1 MIPRDY
7 VTEWRRQAPWV
18 QDFQVEQDLVMSRAI
33 VDIFSHPFLN
43 GALAFRGGTAL
54 YKLYL
59 RPPARYSEDVDL
71 VQVRAEPAGPM
82 MRALHEVLNP
92 WLGEP
97 RTKQTE
103 GRVTFLYRFES
114 EDSPPI
120 PLRLKVEINSREH
133 FSVHGFTP
141 LSFAVSSRWFE
152 GTCKVTTYRL
162 EELLGT
168 KLRALYQ
175 RRKGRDLF
183 DLGIALA
190 TSNVDPVR
198 ILDAFTEY
206 MTRDGHPVTRA
217 MFERNLNAKLRDP
230 QFTADIQPLLAPGF
244 TWDIDEM
251 ATSVSTRL
259 IQELPGGP
267 LERGGPKIDLEIYP
281 AALDLAKEFGR

>member
-1 MIPRDY
+1 
-7 VTEWRRQAPWV
+7 
-18 QDFQVEQDLVMSRAI
+18 
-33 VDIFSHPFLN
+33 
-43 GALAFRGGTAL
+43 
-54 YKLYL
+54 
-59 RPPARYSEDVDL
+59 
-71 VQVRAEPAGPM
+71 

-120 PLRLKVEINSREH
+120 PLRLKVEIHSREH

-152 GTCKVTTYRL
+152 GACKVTTYRL

-183 DLGIALA
+183 DLGMALA

-206 MTRDGHPVTRA
+206 MTRGGHPVTRA

-259 IQELPGGP
+259 IQELPGAPWKG
-267 LERGGPKIDLEIYP
+267 EG
-281 AALDLAKEFGR
+281 

>member
-18 QDFQVEQDLVMSRAI
+18 QDFQVEQDLVTSRAI

-71 VQVRAEPAGPM
+71 VQVRAEPAGEM

-152 GTCKVTTYRL
+152 GACKVTTYRL

-190 TSNVDPVR
+190 TSNVEPVR

-206 MTRDGHPVTRA
+206 MTRGGHPVTRA

-259 IQELPGGP
+259 IQELPGAPWKG
-267 LERGGPKIDLEIYP
+267 E
-281 AALDLAKEFGR
+281 GRK